1 MLKRLDQARQ
11 AVIWGLW
18 LVLLASIPIT
28 SFPLVAGILGKN
40 PVSPL
45 ALIPLVLLAF
55 LWFLPYMKRRG
66 PLPVTSGPLLFFVL
80 VCVASAVLALGLPI
94 YPFKSETILSR
105 EVRGLLTLGIGIG
118 FYWTAAC
125 LPATNRQMTLS
136 LRALYLGAALTLLW
150 STIQIGLALDNV
162 KAVPWRLNAI
172 HRLLSIRD
180 LPTDRVTGLAYEP
193 SWLGD
198 QLVLLYIPFWL
209 ASLRRRVSVFPWPR
223 RWPLIEAAL
232 LCWSTGVLLLSQSRI
247 SQLGFLAM
255 IGALVAAWSWRLAGR
270 LSARFAPRR
279 SATLSGRSP
288 LRLGLW
294 LASLIT
300 VVGLVTAGAWALGS
314 YDWRIR
320 RVFTFPVHLEEIR
333 QLHPGEVGYA
343 VADRLAFAER
353 VVYWAVGYRVFEHYP
368 LFGVGP
374 GNTGFF
380 FEDHLPPYGLRLEE
394 IQLVLTAREYGF
406 PNTKNL
412 WIRLLAET
420 GMIGFTS
427 FLAWVVCFV
436 AGAASLARNRKRLPK
451 MLGLAGLLAA
461 IALVGEGF
469 SLDSFA
475 LPQLWISFG
484 LVTAGFMHRE
494 IIDDADSGALQG
506 APQST
511 IPGGGLKMQEDQ
523 PNGSNP

>member
-1 MLKRLDQARQ
+1 
-11 AVIWGLW
+11 
-18 LVLLASIPIT
+18 
-28 SFPLVAGILGKN
+28 
-40 PVSPL
+40 
-45 ALIPLVLLAF
+45 
-55 LWFLPYMKRRG
+55 
-66 PLPVTSGPLLFFVL
+66 
-80 VCVASAVLALGLPI
+80 
-94 YPFKSETILSR
+94 
-105 EVRGLLTLGIGIG
+105 
-118 FYWTAAC
+118 
-125 LPATNRQMTLS
+125 
-136 LRALYLGAALTLLW
+136 
-150 STIQIGLALDNV
+150 
-162 KAVPWRLNAI
+162 
-172 HRLLSIRD
+172 
-180 LPTDRVTGLAYEP
+180 
-193 SWLGD
+193 
-198 QLVLLYIPFWL
+198 
-209 ASLRRRVSVFPWPR
+209 
-223 RWPLIEAAL
+223 
-232 LCWSTGVLLLSQSRI
+232 LLLSQSRI

-270 LSARFAPRR
+270 LSARIAPRR
-279 SATLSGRSP
+279 SATQSGRSP

-300 VVGLVTAGAWALGS
+300 VVGLVTAGAWALGN

-436 AGAASLARNRKRLPK
+436 AGAASLARSPKRLPK

-475 LPQLWISFG
+475 LPQLWIAFG

-506 APQST
+506 APQSM

-523 PNGSNP
+523 PNGSKP